1 MLKVVL
7 QRIPRNHLS
16 VHVLA
21 LLHIQSRKPLE
32 SQIDVPHTVLG
43 LERNIRFLD
52 GERTVTGTK
61 LIVDVDVRL
70 TRSHKIL
77 HYLPEPRKFVVLLG
91 LLVLVHATLA
101 AKLEY
106 LLAVKRNI
114 YVRPQSPVGG
124 QQDSPVPQG
133 PVLDIVRP
141 HPVVHIRQRLI
152 PYPPEIRLEL

>member
-7 QRIPRNHLS
+7 QRIPRNHLA

-21 LLHIQSRKPLE
+21 LLHIESRKPLE
-32 SQIDVPHTVLG
+32 SQIDVPHTVLW
-43 LERNIRFLD
+43 LERNIRLLD
-52 GERTVTGTK
+52 GERTVPGTK

-77 HYLPEPRKFVVLLG
+77 HYLPEPGKLIVLLG

-101 AKLEY
+101 TKLEY
-106 LLAVKRNI
+106 LLAVKRHI
-114 YVRPQSPVGG
+114 DVRPQSPIGG
-124 QQDSPVPQG
+124 QQDSPVPQS

-141 HPVVHIRQRLI
+141 NPVIHIRQRLI
-152 PYPPEIRLEL
+152 PHPPEIRLEL